1 MNRQSHTLTSL
12 GFLNSKCLLAAVELK
27 IADILSNGPLT
38 LAELAAA
45 SNSRP
50 DRLLQVL
57 RVLYNNGI
65 FEYDAASETFSNN
78 HVSVLIRRDHWTGWH
93 NWVDIKGTLGY
104 DIARGIT
111 GSMRPDTTRSAAQI
125 NYDTDDDIFL
135 YFNAQGWTARLHRQL
150 GSGAM
155 AMAQGLLDDYPWEEV
170 ADRTIID
177 IGGGGGSLVAS
188 LLRRFPT
195 MRGGVFDLEPV
206 IANAAKA
213 FSPGGQHED
222 VASRVQRE
230 NLIAG
235 DFMKS
240 VPPAEAYTMKWV
252 LHDWNDE
259 DSITILKNTRKAIV
273 VGDTGVSRLIVLEL
287 ILKDGRIGR
296 LSRYGDM
303 NVMMMSKGEERTEAK
318 WRKLAEQSGWNVRAI
333 YPIRNAWLHAIEL
346 TP

>member
-1 MNRQSHTLTSL
+1 MK
-12 GFLNSKCLLAAVELK
+12 LNDLAV
-27 IADILSNGPLT
+27 
-38 LAELAAA
+38 A

-57 RVLYNNGI
+57 RVLWNNGI
-65 FEYDAASETFSNN
+65 FEYDAASDTVSNN
-78 HVSVLIRRDHWTGWH
+78 HVSVLIARDHWTQWH

-104 DIARGIT
+104 DIARGIP

-125 NYDTDDDIFL
+125 NYDTDDDIFM

-150 GSGAM
+150 GAGAT
-155 AMAQGLLDDYPWEEV
+155 AMAQGLMDDYPWKEV
-170 ADRTIID
+170 ADRSIMD
-177 IGGGGGSLVAS
+177 IGGGGGSFLAS

-195 MRGGVFDLEPV
+195 MQGGIFDLEPV
-206 IANAAKA
+206 IAHAAKA
-213 FSPGGQHED
+213 FAPGGPFED
-222 VASRVQRE
+222 VGSRVQRE
-230 NLIAG
+230 KLIGG

-240 VPPAEAYTMKWV
+240 VPAAEVYTMKWV
-252 LHDWNDE
+252 LHDWTDE
-259 DSITILKNTRKAIV
+259 DSIKILQNTRKAIV
-273 VGDTGVSRLIVLEL
+273 INEGVSRLIVLEL
-287 ILKDGRIGR
+287 ILGDGRMAR

-318 WRKLAEQSGWNVRAI
+318 WRKLAAESGWNVKAI

>member
-1 MNRQSHTLTSL
+1 M
-12 GFLNSKCLLAAVELK
+12 
-27 IADILSNGPLT
+27 
-38 LAELAAA
+38 
-45 SNSRP
+45 
-50 DRLLQVL
+50 
-57 RVLYNNGI
+57 
-65 FEYDAASETFSNN
+65 
-78 HVSVLIRRDHWTGWH
+78 SVLIHRDHWTGWH

-206 IANAAKA
+206 IAHAAKA
-213 FSPGGQHED
+213 FAPGGQHED

-240 VPPAEAYTMKWV
+240 VPPAEVYTMKWV

-273 VGDTGVSRLIVLEL
+273 VGDSGVSRLIVLEL